1 MTETM
6 AMSMDEH
13 SPMMNGSAGAVNGGT
28 GGSSANGTQVHTATR
43 TPTSQ
48 TAAPFTCSGCGKHI
62 VDKFLLKVCT
72 SFILQFNS
80 FNCNSIISNL
90 IRV

>member
-1 MTETM
+1 M

-13 SPMMNGSAGAVNGGT
+13 SPMMNGSAGAVNGVSGGT

-72 SFILQFNS
+72 IHSIL
-80 FNCNSIISNL
+80 I
-90 IRV
+90 